1 MEVKIMG
8 EVRDNSFGDRG
19 QLSFLIISLV
29 FSLSFFWPENNESED
44 VRKMRIGLRQ
54 IDLYCI

>member
-1 MEVKIMG
+1 MG